1 MSECNHKWKKE
12 PFAGSIKCLKC
23 GHVEFDV
30 AGECLSLQERAEAAE
45 AKVKELTATRIE
57 WPGGDPPVSEGTL
70 VAYETRGGGYHCS
83 PQMGSKER
91 WKHVDVNSD
100 IVAYWVLEQGR

>member
-45 AKVKELTATRIE
+45 AQAELWEERAM
-57 WPGGDPPVSEGTL
+57 TL
-70 VAYETRGGGYHCS
+70 LDSAYCRHIKDEIDHRWRNNEE
-83 PQMGSKER
+83 QER
-91 WKHVDVNSD
+91 
-100 IVAYWVLEQGR
+100 